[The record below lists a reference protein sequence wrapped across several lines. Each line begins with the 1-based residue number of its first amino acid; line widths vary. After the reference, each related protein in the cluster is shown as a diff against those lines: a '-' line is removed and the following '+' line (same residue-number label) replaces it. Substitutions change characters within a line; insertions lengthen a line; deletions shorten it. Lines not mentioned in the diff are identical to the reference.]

1 MKRLLIVSLMAI
13 GALLIPAGA
22 AAERL
27 PGSDHG
33 GAPFTVTL
41 APSVSDSTGSGSVRL
56 TINPGQEEVCW
67 DMHVSGLTT
76 PIIASHIHRLPA
88 GQTNGPVVV
97 PFFQFA
103 TPSTATAFSGCAT
116 NNAINITTSER
127 DLLDAI
133 IANPSGYY
141 VNVHTTKHPGGEI
154 RGQLTGP

>member
-1 MKRLLIVSLMAI
+1 MKRLIVVALLTI
-13 GALLIPAGA
+13 GALLIPMGA

-27 PGSDHG
+27 QGADHG

-41 APSVSDSTGSGSVRL
+41 APSVSDSTGSGSARL

-67 DMHVSGLTT
+67 DIHVSGLTT
-76 PIIASHIHRLPA
+76 PITASHIHRGSA
-88 GQTNGPVVV
+88 GTNGPVVV

-103 TPSTATAFSGCAT
+103 PSSTATAFSGCASH
-116 NNAINITTSER
+116 NAINITTSER
-127 DLLDAI
+127 ELLHAI

-141 VNVHTTKHPGGEI
+141 VNVHTTKHPAGEV

>member
-1 MKRLLIVSLMAI
+1 MKRLIVVAALAI
-13 GALLIPAGA
+13 GALLIPASA

-67 DMHVSGLTT
+67 DMQVSGLTS
-76 PIIASHIHRLPA
+76 PITASHIHRGDA
-88 GQTNGPVVV
+88 GTNGPVVV

-103 TPSTATAFSGCAT
+103 TPSTATSFSGCASH
-116 NNAINITTSER
+116 NAIGITTSER

-141 VNVHTTKHPGGEI
+141 VNVHTTNHPGGEI

>member
-1 MKRLLIVSLMAI
+1 MKRLLIVSLVAI

-27 PGSDHG
+27 PGSDQG
-33 GAPFTVTL
+33 GAPFSVTL

-76 PIIASHIHRLPA
+76 PIIASHIHRGNA
-88 GQTNGPVVV
+88 GTNGPVVV

-103 TPSTATAFSGCAT
+103 TPSRATAFIGCASH
-116 NNAINITTSER
+116 NAM
-127 DLLDAI
+127 
-133 IANPSGYY
+133 
-141 VNVHTTKHPGGEI
+141 K
-154 RGQLTGP
+154 

>member
-1 MKRLLIVSLMAI
+1 MRKPFLVGLLVIVAS
-13 GALLIPAGA
+13 LIPAGA

-33 GAPFTVTL
+33 GAPFAVTL
-41 APSVSDSTGSGSVRL
+41 ASSVSDSTGSGSVRL

-76 PIIASHIHRLPA
+76 PIIASHIHRGTA
-88 GQTNGPVVV
+88 GTNGPVVV

-103 TPSTATAFSGCAT
+103 TPSTATAFSGCASH
-116 NNAINITTSER
+116 NAINITTSER
-127 DLLDAI
+127 ALLDAI

-141 VNVHTTKHPGGEI
+141 VNVHTTKHPGGEV

>member
-33 GAPFTVTL
+33 GAPFSVTL
-41 APSVSDSTGSGSVRL
+41 ASSVSDSTGSGSVRL

-76 PIIASHIHRLPA
+76 PIFASHIHRGNA
-88 GQTNGPVVV
+88 GTNGPVVV
-97 PFFQFA
+97 PFFQS
-103 TPSTATAFSGCAT
+103 TPSTAAAFSGCAT